1 MMKIMNELTFKS
13 VKRSASKKRRI
24 VASCLF
30 LMLVFCFFG
39 KITYAIELSP
49 EEARYVS
56 FMEARVI
63 MEGVVSFSGKADEL
77 AINLSVPS
85 SSPWQ
90 QVLEYPK
97 DCHLVRDAENNTI
110 CQLRVSDPTSPYH
123 YHLEFRV
130 RTEAFYLTNNYEMN
144 NSSPPP
150 LSVWKYLA
158 PTENIQSDAPEIR
171 ELARKIVSGTSDDFE
186 KVAKLAIW
194 VNRNVKYDERYATE
208 NKDALWVLKHRRGV
222 CAEFTTLFIA
232 LARAVGIPA
241 KYSYVYALGKNGWE
255 SHAIAE
261 VYIYGRWIPVD
272 VLWLEIGNLDATHV
286 YFSSYRDNKISND
299 IMIKGV
305 GVADVKWDAKDPI
318 FDVISAEKKLPRDKI
333 VLETASSK
341 MSFGVENVVFAK
353 ILPSTTKVDRLVL
366 LPCKGANI
374 LKVKDDEKYVIE
386 KAGKMRYVY
395 WRVFSSKNLDPRYEY
410 LCPLTLNSYYG
421 SGGVNVLN
429 MTVSPEVHT
438 APRCWSAVLMR
449 REVPKDGEIKV
460 LLNTRGCG
468 EGTKIYV
475 GNDVKLY
482 RIDVENGINSQLLF
496 LPVGND
502 RTVHIFDNAGN
513 YISLNFTVTGA
524 TRVFIRNIIYPRTV
538 RVNSTFNIT
547 FEISNS
553 PGENISLE
561 INEREIKLGDKKKII
576 AAVPMRLEE
585 AGEHYIKVELMESGN
600 TVERTMLTVHAIV
613 PPKIEVRSAYIH
625 GNVTH
630 LYVFSTG
637 VCKNISVF
645 SSGKVWRPTPS
656 ELEKGTN
663 HIVIEGVLDTNS
675 PITLRCFDESSGIVE
690 WKGTLKSSP
699 LDVLYFYFQ
708 QLLERAKSIMG
719 GLLTQLKILM
729 VSGSW

>member
-13 VKRSASKKRRI
+13 VKRSASKKRS
-24 VASCLF
+24 VVMSCLF
-30 LMLVFCFFG
+30 LMLILCFLG
-39 KITYAIELSP
+39 KIIYAIELSP

-63 MEGVVSFSGKADEL
+63 MEGVVSFNGKADEL
-77 AINLSVPS
+77 VINISVPS
-85 SSPWQ
+85 FSPWQ

-97 DCHLVRDAENNTI
+97 DCHLVRDEENNTI
-110 CQLRVSDPTSPYH
+110 CQLRVADPTSPYH

-130 RTEAFYLTNNYEMN
+130 RTEAFYLTNDYEMN
-144 NSSPPP
+144 NLSSPP
-150 LSVWKYLA
+150 LSIWKYLA

-171 ELARKIVSGTSDDFE
+171 ELARKIVSGTSDDFK

-341 MSFGVENVVFAK
+341 MSFGRENVIFAK
-353 ILPSTTKVDRLVL
+353 ILPSTTKVDRLIL
-366 LPCKGANI
+366 LPCKGASI
-374 LKVKDDEKYVIE
+374 MEVKDKERYVIE
-386 KAGKMRYVY
+386 KAGEEHYVY

-421 SGGVNVLN
+421 REKVKVLN
-429 MTVSPEVHT
+429 MTVTPEAHP
-438 APRCWSAVLMR
+438 APRCWSAVLTR
-449 REVPKDGEIKV
+449 REVPRDGEIKV
-460 LLNTRGCG
+460 LLNTGGCD

-482 RIDVENGINSQLLF
+482 RVNVESGVKSQILF
-496 LPVGND
+496 LPVGSE
-502 RTVHIFDNAGN
+502 RTVHIFDTAGN
-513 YISLNFTVTGA
+513 YLALNFTVAGA
-524 TRVFIRNIIYPRTV
+524 TRAFIKKIVYPRTV

-547 FEISNS
+547 FEISNP
-553 PGENISLE
+553 PGENLSLKINGKEVALGSRKE
-561 INEREIKLGDKKKII
+561 ILTT
-576 AAVPMRLEE
+576 VPMRVEK
-585 AGEHYIKVELMESGN
+585 AGEYYIKVELMEGGKS
-600 TVERTMLTVHAIV
+600 VERTMLTVHAIV
-613 PPKIEVRSAYIH
+613 PPKIEVRSAYIYD
-625 GNVTH
+625 NETH
-630 LYVFSTG
+630 LYVLSSG
-637 VCKNISVF
+637 VCKNITIL

-708 QLLERAKSIMG
+708 QLLERAKSIMS
-719 GLLTQLKILM
+719 GLLAQLKILM